1 MLISK
6 GFYFLFFA
14 FCFFSYFLFVQKTLI
29 ISSLISYFC
38 ITRGPWYLVMMH
50 KIEYK
55 ANCLRPLNSNTT
67 KRLISKVLLK
77 LRIDHGGEGIILDSH
92 GEDYLTMLGRC
103 LYLSAVRLL
112 MMDLRKNYSDI
123 YFMFLPVCQ
132 KDTSSSRSCIKTF
145 DCKT

>member
-1 MLISK
+1 MIGLGSDKKRTI
-6 GFYFLFFA
+6 L
-14 FCFFSYFLFVQKTLI
+14 T
-29 ISSLISYFC
+29 
-38 ITRGPWYLVMMH
+38 
-50 KIEYK
+50 EYK
-55 ANCLRPLNSNTT
+55 ANCLRALNSNTN
-67 KRLISKVLLK
+67 KKLISKVLLK

-123 YFMFLPVCQ
+123 YCMFLPECQ